1 MLSSTLLS
9 TVTPPDG
16 PIKFNQSYDVLKYI
30 SNQYHRYRLPF
41 IVSHKDAHLNIIRS
55 NQELELNQ
63 PTGSNKNLH
72 ENQPNRIMPTIL
84 NSIRHWDFC
93 DSHALINSW
102 SGYIFAAALFGFH
115 DVTLWSIVHLWW
127 LSVLWKTF
135 QTKTINMVDGQIF
148 IEWSVQIHPWKI
160 KHILLIHSK
169 NLHLSPFCGYYECMS
184 NFALYLFIEALLF
197 IWREKMVC
205 SFKRILRRLQIRV
218 AFKIF

>member
-1 MLSSTLLS
+1 MVSIAIIIDARLSKIRNSLCISNDLWLWFSFCQGAAIYVLSSTLLS

-55 NQELELNQ
+55 NQEMELNQ
-63 PTGSNKNLH
+63 PTGCNKNLH

-84 NSIRHWDFC
+84 NSVRHWDFC

-102 SGYIFAAALFGFH
+102 SGYISAGALFGFH

-135 QTKTINMVDGQIF
+135 
-148 IEWSVQIHPWKI
+148 
-160 KHILLIHSK
+160 
-169 NLHLSPFCGYYECMS
+169 
-184 NFALYLFIEALLF
+184 
-197 IWREKMVC
+197 
-205 SFKRILRRLQIRV
+205 
-218 AFKIF
+218 